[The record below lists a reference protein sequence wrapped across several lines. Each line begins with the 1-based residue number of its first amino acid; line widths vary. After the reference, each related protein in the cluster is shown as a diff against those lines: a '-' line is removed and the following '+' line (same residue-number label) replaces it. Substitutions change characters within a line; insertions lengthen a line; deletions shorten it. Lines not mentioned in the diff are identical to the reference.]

1 MIPPGM
7 IARYGAPMVEAA
19 PAPPAAKEEKKEEKK
34 KVEDEW
40 DYIKVPK
47 PPKPQKKT
55 DLPKF
60 PLPAMNSYMPQK
72 DAAPTNQPYVYKRAP
87 GSKLREM
94 GTSYTYVGE
103 YHGDV
108 RQLPCEPPVI
118 LSQSNGDAPPFA
130 TPSFAKPP
138 PLGYVIG
145 GTQWIGE
152 ENYYGGAQ
160 GYAPTM
166 PAARTR
172 PALQN
177 SGPRDK
183 DSPMA
188 LADKARSETSENPF
202 ASAYSGGY
210 RGSDAGS
217 DAA

>member
-1 MIPPGM
+1 MM
-7 IARYGAPMVEAA
+7 ARYGAPMVQAA
-19 PAPPAAKEEKKEEKK
+19 PAEPVKEEKKEEKK

-60 PLPAMNSYMPQK
+60 PLPQMNSYMPVQ
-72 DAAPTNQPYVYKRAP
+72 DGAPTNQPYVYKRPA

-94 GTSYTYVGE
+94 GTTYTYVGE

-118 LSQSNGDAPPFA
+118 LSQNNGDAPPFA

-138 PLGYVIG
+138 PLGYVVG

-152 ENYYGGAQ
+152 NNYYGGGPLYTPSTMQ
-160 GYAPTM
+160 APS
-166 PAARTR
+166 AR

-177 SGPRDK
+177 SGPRDR
-183 DSPMA
+183 DPPMA
-188 LADKARSETSENPF
+188 LVDKARSETSENPF

-217 DAA
+217 DA